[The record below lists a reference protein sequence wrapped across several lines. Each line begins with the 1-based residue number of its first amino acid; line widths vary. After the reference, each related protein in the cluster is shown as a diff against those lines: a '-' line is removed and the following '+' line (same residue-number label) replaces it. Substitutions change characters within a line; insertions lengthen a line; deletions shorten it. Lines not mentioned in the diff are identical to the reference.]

1 MFFNK
6 LFNRSNEVPADI
18 DPNSIGNMA
27 IEKGWVTRAV
37 LSEALRMQKKLL
49 GEDTGPI
56 EHSRWLQIG
65 HILVDAG
72 YITDEQRDELVME
85 QRIRKG
91 EKISYEEMRCY
102 EKRKLRRRINGVSE
116 RVKEAGTE
124 ARNFAALMA
133 TILGSQP

>member
-1 MFFNK
+1 MFFK
-6 LFNRSNEVPADI
+6 LFNRSNGISPDI

-27 IEKGWVTRAV
+27 IEKGWITRDV
-37 LSEALRMQKKLL
+37 LSEALRMQRKLL
-49 GEDTGPI
+49 AQDTGPV
-56 EHSRWLQIG
+56 ERSRWLQIG

-124 ARNFAALMA
+124 ARNFAALM
-133 TILGSQP
+133 TTMLSQT